1 MCLFSFVRLK
11 IEPCL
16 ILKLNRTVKLK
27 TAIVIL
33 NYNTRKLL
41 QQFLPVVLQHSKAA
55 QVIVAD
61 NGSTDDSVACM
72 KSEFSEVRLI
82 CNNVNGGFAAGYNQ
96 CLKQVQASYILLL
109 NSDVLVTENWIEPL
123 QQYLDDHP
131 EVAAVQP
138 KLKDFKK
145 RDKFEFAGASGGFID
160 YLGFPFCRGRIF
172 DTIEKDNGQYDN
184 EMEVFWA
191 TGACM
196 LIRKNVF
203 DTLGGFDE
211 MFFAHMEEIDLCWR
225 IQNAG
230 YKLMVVPQSVVYH
243 VGGGTLSVMS
253 PRKTYLNFRNN
264 LLMLHKNLPGH
275 LLYVILFFKMTLDGV
290 ASIKFLFDNGWQHF
304 IAVFKAHIFFYTNF
318 IAIQHKRKQTQSMV
332 KAHNRQ
338 NIYKHSIVWMYFI
351 KSKKRFETLPGF

>member
-145 RDKFEFAGASGGFID
+145 KDKFEFAGASGGFID

-225 IQNAG
+225 LKNKG
-230 YKLMVVPQSVVYH
+230 YKIMYCPDSRVYH
-243 VGGGTLSVMS
+243 VGGGTLSS
-253 PRKTYLNFRNN
+253 EHPYKTYLNFRNN
-264 LLMLHKNLPGH
+264 LMMLRKNLPLSRSVWIIFIRFWLDLASLVKYGLAGKFKNAAAVSRAH
-275 LLYVILFFKMTLDGV
+275 CHFLKSILQSNNPSVDTSNFNHVGIFHQ
-290 ASIKFLFDNGWQHF
+290 SIALKHF
-304 IAVFKAHIFFYTNF
+304 VSK
-318 IAIQHKRKQTQSMV
+318 V
-332 KAHNRQ
+332 KH
-338 NIYKHSIVWMYFI
+338 FGD
-351 KSKKRFETLPGF
+351 L